1 MSKYKNGKKVTLY
14 SVIGKIGDFL
24 LWPVMLI
31 SLFSSF
37 FMLVQK
43 KQNKITSVFG
53 YSFVNVLSESMVD
66 EGFLKNDTVITK
78 NLNERDVRLG
88 DIIAFYYQSSTISS
102 TKVQMVAQYEYN
114 GGKEV
119 DYTKIEYGVDISNI
133 KKINDKS
140 DEYLAKAQEKKAKV
154 YFHRVIGIYVDEEGN
169 LFFKTK
175 GSNNYSADTPLTR
188 GDLVVGK
195 YVNTPV
201 VLRRAVSFCASSTG
215 MIILVCFPLSLLVL
229 MQCFSLIEQVAVI
242 QTEKKLITGKVSFFD
257 ESIQKDFSGSHMEIY
272 NKVYFYHITP
282 SENKQTV
289 KEYLWKDI
297 LTNFDLPPKKREE
310 YNILMNSLKL
320 YELSPEAYFDEWIEN
335 TQGSVQKNLIKLK
348 EQCFQQQEVEKTE
361 TESNRDNIDQNQDI
375 AKEQIFEKE
384 DTQKLTENN
393 TQEESSKKQTHKIVK
408 VAPSLKKPN
417 AVKKN
422 VPKKSNK

>member
-1 MSKYKNGKKVTLY
+1 
-14 SVIGKIGDFL
+14 
-24 LWPVMLI
+24 
-31 SLFSSF
+31 
-37 FMLVQK
+37 
-43 KQNKITSVFG
+43 
-53 YSFVNVLSESMVD
+53 
-66 EGFLKNDTVITK
+66 
-78 NLNERDVRLG
+78 
-88 DIIAFYYQSSTISS
+88 
-102 TKVQMVAQYEYN
+102 
-114 GGKEV
+114 
-119 DYTKIEYGVDISNI
+119 
-133 KKINDKS
+133 
-140 DEYLAKAQEKKAKV
+140 
-154 YFHRVIGIYVDEEGN
+154 
-169 LFFKTK
+169 
-175 GSNNYSADTPLTR
+175 
-188 GDLVVGK
+188 
-195 YVNTPV
+195 
-201 VLRRAVSFCASSTG
+201 
-215 MIILVCFPLSLLVL
+215 LVL

-393 TQEESSKKQTHKIVK
+393 TQEESSKKLTHKIVK

>member
-140 DEYLAKAQEKKAKV
+140 DEYLAKAQEKKAK
-154 YFHRVIGIYVDEEGN
+154 
-169 LFFKTK
+169 
-175 GSNNYSADTPLTR
+175 
-188 GDLVVGK
+188 
-195 YVNTPV
+195 
-201 VLRRAVSFCASSTG
+201 
-215 MIILVCFPLSLLVL
+215 
-229 MQCFSLIEQVAVI
+229 
-242 QTEKKLITGKVSFFD
+242 
-257 ESIQKDFSGSHMEIY
+257 
-272 NKVYFYHITP
+272 
-282 SENKQTV
+282 
-289 KEYLWKDI
+289 
-297 LTNFDLPPKKREE
+297 
-310 YNILMNSLKL
+310 
-320 YELSPEAYFDEWIEN
+320 
-335 TQGSVQKNLIKLK
+335 
-348 EQCFQQQEVEKTE
+348 
-361 TESNRDNIDQNQDI
+361 
-375 AKEQIFEKE
+375 
-384 DTQKLTENN
+384 
-393 TQEESSKKQTHKIVK
+393 
-408 VAPSLKKPN
+408 
-417 AVKKN
+417 
-422 VPKKSNK
+422 